1 MKHAIYLL
9 GSGITA
15 KGLSVVTGLG
25 VITLQGI
32 KGKPAKIGSEVP
44 KKKLIGPKTTILFA
58 DSKAVL
64 ALAVELIDLAH
75 RMEIKDAAND
85 LPARRVNKQR
95 KVSKKRTR

>member
-1 MKHAIYLL
+1 MKRAIYLL

-15 KGLSVVTGLG
+15 KGLGVMAGLG

-32 KGKPAKIGSEVP
+32 KGKPAKIGSKVP
-44 KKKLIGPKTTILFA
+44 KKKLIGPETAVFFA
-58 DSKAVL
+58 NSKAAL

-75 RMEIKDAAND
+75 RMEIKDATND

-95 KVSKKRTR
+95 KVSKKGTR